1 MTTLPN
7 GRLDSFKN
15 RVWNTGLDRD
25 RCRIVREPGVFK
37 VAANASFREGQPLM
51 LDSSGLVV
59 AHDGATANSRLSSPL
74 LGVAKANCMNL
85 GRAVINETLTFTAA
99 GQTRN
104 LRRAVLAAGQITA
117 RTGATQHSVA
127 TAGAANVDFI
137 VDYANG
143 TLQHNSA
150 PGESDVTVFPA
161 VVEVQYVI
169 ELTASDYE
177 FEGRNFFNQLND
189 VVTQDNMVT
198 VIQAPSVVY
207 TTEYVNP
214 LGTLAANPPPV
225 VFTAAGGAWAVG
237 HAVGIATSGL
247 FTNLGPHS
255 GATAGLVVGY
265 CVSPPTASD
274 PWLGIE
280 LLGSR

>member
-15 RVWNTGLDRD
+15 RVWSTGLDRD
-25 RCRIVREPGVFK
+25 RCRTVREPGVFK
-37 VAANASFREGQPLM
+37 VDALASFREGQPLM
-51 LDSSGLVV
+51 LNPAGLVV
-59 AHDGATANSRLSSPL
+59 AHDGVVANGRLVRPL

-85 GRAVINETLTFTAA
+85 GRAVINETVTFTAS
-99 GQTRN
+99 GQSRN
-104 LRRAVLAAGQITA
+104 LRRAALAAGQLTA
-117 RTGATQHSVA
+117 KTGAVQHMVA
-127 TAGAANVDFI
+127 TGAAANVDFI
-137 VDYANG
+137 VNYANG
-143 TLQHNSA
+143 TLQHDAAN
-150 PGESDVTVFPA
+150 SDVTSFPVA
-161 VVEVQYVI
+161 VDVQYVV

-214 LGTLAANPPPV
+214 LGTLAGNPLV
-225 VFTAAGGAWAVG
+225 LTAAGGAWAVG

-247 FTNLGPHS
+247 FTNLGPND
-255 GATAGLVVGY
+255 GATAADIVGY

-280 LLGSR
+280 LVGSR

>member
-15 RVWNTGLDRD
+15 RVWSTGLDRD
-25 RCRIVREPGVFK
+25 RCRTLREPGVFK
-37 VAANASFREGQPLM
+37 VDALASFREGQPLM
-51 LDSSGLVV
+51 LNSSGLVV
-59 AHDGATANSRLSSPL
+59 AHDGTATPL

-85 GRAVINETLTFTAA
+85 GRATFVDEVVVFNAV

-104 LRRAVLAAGQITA
+104 LRKGGIVAGGTTSPIASVRVTVGGTA
-117 RTGATQHSVA
+117 YQVIDSAGS
-127 TAGAANVDFI
+127 AGAGDEFI
-137 VDYANG
+137 VNRANG

-150 PGESDVTVFPA
+150 NSTVVPSVNSPVTALVTYT
-161 VVEVQYVI
+161 V

-198 VIQAPSVVY
+198 VIPAPSVVF
-207 TTEYVNP
+207 TTEYATSSVWAVNDAVY
-214 LGTLAANPPPV
+214 LGNAANND
-225 VFTAAGGAWAVG
+225 A
-237 HAVGIATSGL
+237 GL
-247 FTNLGPHS
+247 FSADSTDS
-255 GATAGLVVGY
+255 AVIVGR
-265 CVSPPTASD
+265 VLSVPTASD

-280 LLGSR
+280 LFGTR

>member
-1 MTTLPN
+1 MTTLSN

-15 RVWNTGLDRD
+15 RVWSTGLDRD

-37 VAANASFREGQPLM
+37 VDAAASFREGQPVALN
-51 LDSSGLVV
+51 SSGLVV
-59 AHDGATANSRLSSPL
+59 AATNSTGV
-74 LGVAKANCMNL
+74 LGVAKANCMQL

-104 LRRAVLAAGQITA
+104 LRRAAVTAAGLTA
-117 RTGATQHSVA
+117 KVAGVGRTVA
-127 TAGAANVDFI
+127 TAAAATVDF
-137 VDYANG
+137 VVNYANG
-143 TLQHNSA
+143 TLQHDSTNSTISPA
-150 PGESDVTVFPA
+150 PSASTPVS
-161 VVEVQYVI
+161 VEVQYVI

-198 VIQAPSVVY
+198 VIQAPAVIF

-214 LGTLAANPPPV
+214 LGT
-225 VFTAAGGAWAVG
+225 AAGGSVPADVPWAVNSPVYVSSG
-237 HAVGIATSGL
+237 GLFVSNLDPAVGVI
-247 FTNLGPHS
+247 
-255 GATAGLVVGY
+255 VGR
-265 CVSPPTASD
+265 CVSPPTAGD

-280 LLGSR
+280 LFGSR